1 LFLVEVAMTS
11 QAEYRP
17 ASALARIAGLSPRI
31 MVALAIAPGCG
42 ETNKYVEPPP
52 PEVTVAVP
60 STRDVTNYI
69 EVTGTAQPVQSVDIR
84 ARVKG
89 FLKERHFKEGSI
101 VAKGQFLLLID
112 EVPFQV
118 QLEQAKTRLA
128 EAEANLK
135 KARQSR
141 SREVARAQLA
151 LDESQLKLAQIDEN
165 RQHNLF
171 NRNAGTREEMD
182 RTEANRR
189 KNEAQVEAT
198 RASLDQAEADYE
210 TNILGAEANAG
221 AARTAVRNAEIE
233 LGYCRMYSPIDG
245 RISRINFHEGNLVG
259 DGASSLLATIV
270 KIDPIYAYV
279 NVSEYDLLRYRTRS
293 GSPGQPGVDSAPMPM
308 ELGLSDEGDRYPH
321 RGEAD
326 YQDPGVDAGTGT
338 IRVRGLFPNR
348 DQSILPGF
356 FVRIRVPLDRR
367 KDALLVPDRAL
378 GIDQT
383 GTYVLVVNKDDIVEY
398 RPVKAGALRDGLRVV
413 EGAIGPKDLVVV
425 DGLLRARPKL
435 KVSPKAEA
443 PAAKAVASADP
454 SSRP

>member
-1 LFLVEVAMTS
+1 MTS
-11 QAEYRP
+11 QADYRP
-17 ASALARIAGLSPRI
+17 APALDRGAGLSSI
-31 MVALAIAPGCG
+31 LAVALAIGPGCG
-42 ETNKYVEPPP
+42 ETNRYIEPPP
-52 PEVTVAVP
+52 PEVTIARP

-69 EVTGTAQPVQSVDIR
+69 EVTGTTQPVLSVDIR

-101 VAKGQFLLLID
+101 VKQGQLLLVID

-118 QLEQAKTRLA
+118 QLDQAKTRLA
-128 EAEANLK
+128 EAEASLK

-151 LDESQLKLAQIDEN
+151 LDESQLRLAQLDEN
-165 RQHNLF
+165 RQRSLF
-171 NRNAGTREEMD
+171 SKNAGTREEMD
-182 RTEANRR
+182 RTEANRK
-189 KNEAQVEAT
+189 KNEAQVDAT
-198 RASLDQAEADYE
+198 RASLDQAEADFE
-210 TNILGAEANAG
+210 TNILGAEANVG

-233 LGYCRMYSPIDG
+233 LGYCRMYSPLDG
-245 RISRINFHEGNLVG
+245 RISRINYHEGNLVG
-259 DGASSLLATIV
+259 DGSSSLLATIV
-270 KIDPIYAYV
+270 KIDPIYAYM

-308 ELGLSDEGDRYPH
+308 ELGLSNEGDLYPH

-338 IRVRGLFPNR
+338 IRVRGLFPNP
-348 DQSILPGF
+348 DLSLLPGF

-367 KDALLVPDRAL
+367 KDALLVPERAL

-383 GTYVLVVNKDDIVEY
+383 GTYLLVVNKDNVVEY
-398 RPVKAGALRDGLRVV
+398 RPVKTGALQDGLRVV
-413 EGAIGPKDLVVV
+413 EGSIGPNDQVVV

-435 KVSPKAEA
+435 KVSPKPEA
-443 PAAKAVASADP
+443 PALESVAVAP

>member
-1 LFLVEVAMTS
+1 MTS
-11 QAEYRP
+11 QADYRP
-17 ASALARIAGLSPRI
+17 TPTLARGVGLPMLLI
-31 MVALAIAPGCG
+31 VALAAVPGCG

-52 PEVTVAVP
+52 PEVTVATP

-69 EVTGTAQPVQSVDIR
+69 EVTGTTQPILSVDIR

-101 VAKGQFLLLID
+101 VKKDQLLLVID

-118 QLEQAKTRLA
+118 QLDQAKTRLA

-141 SREVARAQLA
+141 SREVAKAQLA
-151 LDESQLKLAQIDEN
+151 LDESQLKLAQLDEN

-171 NRNAGTREEMD
+171 TRNAGTREEMD
-182 RTEANRR
+182 RTEANRK
-189 KNEAQVEAT
+189 KNEAQVEAS
-198 RASLDQAEADYE
+198 RASFDQAEADFE

-259 DGASSLLATIV
+259 DGMSSLLATIV
-270 KIDPIYAYV
+270 KVDPIYAYM
-279 NVSEYDLLRYRTRS
+279 NVSEYDLLRYRGQS
-293 GSPGQPGVDSAPMPM
+293 GSPGQPGVDAAPMEM
-308 ELGLSDEGDRYPH
+308 ELGLANEPDRYPH

-338 IRVRGLFPNR
+338 IRVRGIFPNP
-348 DQSILPGF
+348 DLAILPGF

-367 KDALLVPDRAL
+367 KDALLVPERAL
-378 GIDQT
+378 GTDQN
-383 GTYVLVVNKDDIVEY
+383 GSYLLVVNKDDVVEY
-398 RPVKAGALRDGLRVV
+398 RPVKTGSLQDGMRVV

-435 KVSPKAEA
+435 KVSPKAET
-443 PAAKAVASADP
+443 PASKAIASAAN

>member
-1 LFLVEVAMTS
+1 MTS
-11 QAEYRP
+11 QADYRP
-17 ASALARIAGLSPRI
+17 TSPLARDAGRLLLLMAALASG
-31 MVALAIAPGCG
+31 PGCG

-52 PEVTVAVP
+52 PEVTVAIP
-60 STRDVTNYI
+60 SIRDVTNYI
-69 EVTGTAQPVQSVDIR
+69 EVTGTTQPVRSVDIR

-101 VAKGQFLLLID
+101 VKKGQLLMVID

-118 QLEQAKTRLA
+118 QLDQAKTRLA

-135 KARQSR
+135 KSRQSR

-151 LDESQLKLAQIDEN
+151 LDESQLKLAQIDET

-171 NRNAGTREEMD
+171 SKNAGTREEMD

-233 LGYCRMYSPIDG
+233 LGYCRMYSPIEG
-245 RISRINFHEGNLVG
+245 RISRINYHEGNLVG
-259 DGASSLLATIV
+259 DGSSSLLATIV

-279 NVSEYDLLRYRTRS
+279 NVSEYDLLLYRAES
-293 GSPGQPGVDSAPMPM
+293 GSPGRTGVDSGPMPM
-308 ELGLSDEGDRYPH
+308 ELGLANEGDRYPH

-326 YQDPGVDAGTGT
+326 YQDSGVDAGTGT
-338 IRVRGLFPNR
+338 IRVRGVFPNP
-348 DQSILPGF
+348 DLSILPGF

-367 KDALLVPDRAL
+367 KDALLVPERAL

-383 GTYVLVVNKDDIVEY
+383 GTYLLVVNKDKVVES
-398 RPVKAGALRDGLRVV
+398 RRVKTGPLQDGLRVV
-413 EGAIGPKDLVVV
+413 EGAIGPGDQVIV
-425 DGLLRARPKL
+425 DGLLRARPAM
-435 KVSPKAEA
+435 KVDPKPEV
-443 PAAKAVASADP
+443 PAAKAVAGTAP
-454 SSRP
+454 SPRH

>member
-1 LFLVEVAMTS
+1 MTS
-11 QAEYRP
+11 QADYRP
-17 ASALARIAGLSPRI
+17 TSARARGPRLSLLL
-31 MVALAIAPGCG
+31 VIAPAVGIGCG

-52 PEVTVAVP
+52 PEVTVATP

-69 EVTGTAQPVQSVDIR
+69 EVTGTLQPILSVDIR

-101 VAKGQFLLLID
+101 VKKGQLLLVID

-118 QLEQAKTRLA
+118 QLDQAKTRLA

-151 LDESQLKLAQIDEN
+151 LDESQLKLAQIDVN

-171 NRNAGTREEMD
+171 SRNAGTREEMD
-182 RTEANRR
+182 RTEANRT

-198 RASLDQAEADYE
+198 KAGLDQAEADYE
-210 TNILGAEANAG
+210 TNILGAEANVG

-233 LGYCRMYSPIDG
+233 LGYCRMFSPIDG

-259 DGASSLLATIV
+259 DGSSSLLATVV
-270 KIDPIYAYV
+270 KVDPIYAYM
-279 NVSEYDLLRYRTRS
+279 NVSESDLLRYRNQS
-293 GSPGQPGVDSAPMPM
+293 GSPGQPGVDSGPMPM
-308 ELGLSDEGDRYPH
+308 ELGLANEGDRYPY

-338 IRVRGLFPNR
+338 IRVRGIFPNP
-348 DQSILPGF
+348 DLSLLPGF

-367 KDALLVPDRAL
+367 KDALLVPERAL

-383 GTYVLVVNKDDIVEY
+383 GTYLLVVNKDDVVEY
-398 RPVKAGALRDGLRVV
+398 RPVKTGALRDGLRVV
-413 EGAIGPKDLVVV
+413 EGPIGPKDLVVV

-435 KVSPKAEA
+435 KVAPKPEA
-443 PAAKAVASADP
+443 PAAKAVASADS

>member
-1 LFLVEVAMTS
+1 MIS
-11 QAEYRP
+11 QADARP
-17 ASALARIAGLSPRI
+17 TSAHARGAGPTLLF
-31 MVALAIAPGCG
+31 MVVLAIGPGCG

-52 PEVTVAVP
+52 PEVTVATP
-60 STRDVTNYI
+60 STRDVINYI
-69 EVTGTAQPVQSVDIR
+69 EVTGTMQPVLSVDIR

-101 VAKGQFLLLID
+101 VKKDQLLLVID

-118 QLEQAKTRLA
+118 QLDQAKTRLA

-151 LDESQLKLAQIDEN
+151 LDESQLRLAQLDEN

-171 NRNAGTREEMD
+171 SKNAGTREETD
-182 RTEANRR
+182 RTEANRK
-189 KNEAQVEAT
+189 KNEAQVAAT
-198 RASLDQAEADYE
+198 KASLDQAEADFE

-221 AARTAVRNAEIE
+221 AALTAVRNAEIE

-259 DGASSLLATIV
+259 DGSSSLLATIV
-270 KIDPIYAYV
+270 KIDPIYAYT
-279 NVSEYDLLRYRTRS
+279 NMSEYDLLRYRSRS
-293 GSPGQPGVDSAPMPM
+293 GSPGQPGVDSSPMPM
-308 ELGLSDEGDRYPH
+308 ELGLSNEGDRYLH
-321 RGEAD
+321 LGEAD

-338 IRVRGLFPNR
+338 IRVRGIFPNP
-348 DQSILPGF
+348 DLALLPGF

-367 KDALLVPDRAL
+367 KDALMVPERAL

-383 GTYVLVVNKDDIVEY
+383 GTYLLVVNKDNVVEY
-398 RPVKAGALRDGLRVV
+398 RPVKTGALQDGLRVV
-413 EGAIGPKDLVVV
+413 EGEIGPKDQVVV

-435 KVSPKAEA
+435 KVSPKPDA
-443 PAAKAVASADP
+443 PASKSVASAAP

>member
-1 LFLVEVAMTS
+1 MTS

-17 ASALARIAGLSPRI
+17 ASALARGAGLSLPF
-31 MVALAIAPGCG
+31 MVALAIGPGCG

-52 PEVTVAVP
+52 PEVTVATP

-69 EVTGTAQPVQSVDIR
+69 EVTGTTQPVLSVDIR

-101 VAKGQFLLLID
+101 VEKGQLLLVID

-118 QLEQAKTRLA
+118 QLEQAKTRRA

-171 NRNAGTREEMD
+171 SKNAGTREEMD
-182 RTEANRR
+182 RTEANRK
-189 KNEAQVEAT
+189 KNEAQVDAT

-245 RISRINFHEGNLVG
+245 RISRNNLSVGNLVG
-259 DGASSLLATIV
+259 DGSSSLLATIV
-270 KIDPIYAYV
+270 TIDPIYAYM
-279 NVSEYDLLRYRTRS
+279 NVSEYDLLRYRSTT
-293 GSPGQPGVDSAPMPM
+293 GSPGQPGVDASPMAM
-308 ELGLSDEGDRYPH
+308 ELGLADEGDRYPH

-326 YQDPGVDAGTGT
+326 YQDPSVDAGTGT
-338 IRVRGLFPNR
+338 IRVRGVFPNHDR
-348 DQSILPGF
+348 SILPGF
-356 FVRIRVPLDRR
+356 FVRIRVPLDRK

-383 GTYVLVVNKDDIVEY
+383 GTYLLVVNKDDVVEY
-398 RPVKAGALRDGLRVV
+398 RPVKAGVLQDGLRVV

-443 PAAKAVASADP
+443 PADKAVASTDRT
-454 SSRP
+454 SRP

>member
-1 LFLVEVAMTS
+1 MTS
-11 QAEYRP
+11 QADYRP
-17 ASALARIAGLSPRI
+17 ASALARGAGLSSLLV
-31 MVALAIAPGCG
+31 VALAIGPGCG

-52 PEVTVAVP
+52 PEVTVARP

-69 EVTGTAQPVQSVDIR
+69 EVTGTTQPVLSVDIR

-101 VAKGQFLLLID
+101 VKQGQLLLVID

-118 QLEQAKTRLA
+118 QLDQAKTRLA

-151 LDESQLKLAQIDEN
+151 LDESQLRLAQLDEN
-165 RQHNLF
+165 RQRSLF
-171 NRNAGTREEMD
+171 ARNAGTREEMD
-182 RTEANRR
+182 RTEANRK

-198 RASLDQAEADYE
+198 RASLDQAQADYE
-210 TNILGAEANAG
+210 TNIIGAEANSG

-259 DGASSLLATIV
+259 DGSSSLLATIV
-270 KIDPIYAYV
+270 KIDPIYAYM

-293 GSPGQPGVDSAPMPM
+293 GSPGQPGVDSGPMPM
-308 ELGLSDEGDRYPH
+308 ELGLSNEGDRYPH

-338 IRVRGLFPNR
+338 IRVRGIFPNP
-348 DQSILPGF
+348 DLALLPGF
-356 FVRIRVPLDRR
+356 FVRIRVPLDLR
-367 KDALLVPDRAL
+367 KDALLVPERAL

-383 GTYVLVVNKDDIVEY
+383 GTYLLVVNKDDIVEY
-398 RPVKAGALRDGLRVV
+398 RPVKTGALREGLRVV
-413 EGAIGPKDLVVV
+413 EGSIGPKDLVVV

-435 KVSPKAEA
+435 KVSPKPEA
-443 PAAKAVASADP
+443 PASESVVSTAP

>member
-1 LFLVEVAMTS
+1 MTS

-17 ASALARIAGLSPRI
+17 TSALARGAGLSLPFV
-31 MVALAIAPGCG
+31 VALAIGPGCG

-52 PEVTVAVP
+52 PEVTVATP
-60 STRDVTNYI
+60 SARDVTNYI
-69 EVTGTAQPVQSVDIR
+69 EVTGTTQPVQSVDIR

-89 FLKERHFKEGSI
+89 FLKERRFKEGSI
-101 VAKGQFLLLID
+101 VEKGQLLLVID
-112 EVPFQV
+112 EVPFRV

-171 NRNAGTREEMD
+171 SKNAGTREEMD

-245 RISRINFHEGNLVG
+245 RISRNNLSVGNLVG
-259 DGASSLLATIV
+259 DGSSLLATIV
-270 KIDPIYAYV
+270 TIDPIYAYM
-279 NVSEYDLLRYRTRS
+279 NVSEYDLLRYRTRA

-308 ELGLSDEGDRYPH
+308 ELGLANEGDRYPH
-321 RGEAD
+321 GGEAD

-338 IRVRGLFPNR
+338 IRVRGVFPNR
-348 DQSILPGF
+348 DLSILPGF
-356 FVRIRVPLDRR
+356 FVRIRVPLDR
-367 KDALLVPDRAL
+367 KEGALLVPERAL

-383 GTYVLVVNKDDIVEY
+383 GTYLLVVNKDDVVEY
-398 RPVKAGALRDGLRVV
+398 RPVKAGVLQDGLRVV

-443 PAAKAVASADP
+443 PAAKAVASTGPA
-454 SSRP
+454 SRP

>member
-1 LFLVEVAMTS
+1 MGL
-11 QAEYRP
+11 
-17 ASALARIAGLSPRI
+17 ALPL
-31 MVALAIAPGCG
+31 MVALAIGPGCG
-42 ETNKYVEPPP
+42 EVNKYQEPPP
-52 PEVTVAVP
+52 PEVTVATP
-60 STRDVTNYI
+60 SVRDVTNYI
-69 EVTGTAQPVQSVDIR
+69 EVTGTTQPILSVDIR

-89 FLKERHFKEGSI
+89 FLEERLFKEGSI
-101 VAKGQFLLLID
+101 VKKDQLLLVID

-118 QLEQAKTRLA
+118 QLEQARTRLA
-128 EAEANLK
+128 EAEASLK

-151 LDESQLKLAQIDEN
+151 LDESQLKLAQIDES

-171 NRNAGTREEMD
+171 SKNAGTREEMD
-182 RTEANRR
+182 RTEANRK
-189 KNEAQVEAT
+189 KNEAQVEST

-210 TNILGAEANAG
+210 TNILAAEANAG

-245 RISRINFHEGNLVG
+245 RISRVNYHVGNLVG
-259 DGASSLLATIV
+259 DGSSSLLATIV

-279 NVSEYDLLRYRTRS
+279 NLSEYDLLRYRS
-293 GSPGQPGVDSAPMPM
+293 QAGSPGQPGIDSGPMPM
-308 ELGLSDEGDRYPH
+308 ELGLANEGDRYPH

-338 IRVRGLFPNR
+338 IRVRGVFPNP
-348 DQSILPGF
+348 DLSLLPGF
-356 FVRIRVPLDRR
+356 FVRVRIPLDQR
-367 KDALLVPDRAL
+367 KDALLVPERSL

-383 GTYVLVVNKDDIVEY
+383 GSYLLVVNKDNVVEY
-398 RPVKAGALRDGLRVV
+398 RPVKTGALQEGMRVV
-413 EGAIGPKDLVVV
+413 EGSIGPKDLVVV

-443 PAAKAVASADP
+443 PAGKAVASADP

>member
-1 LFLVEVAMTS
+1 M
-11 QAEYRP
+11 
-17 ASALARIAGLSPRI
+17 IG
-31 MVALAIAPGCG
+31 PGCG

-52 PEVTVAVP
+52 PEVTVARP

-69 EVTGTAQPVQSVDIR
+69 EVTGTMQPILSVDIR

-101 VAKGQFLLLID
+101 VKKDQLLLVID

-118 QLEQAKTRLA
+118 QLDQAKTRLA
-128 EAEANLK
+128 EAEASLK
-135 KARQSR
+135 KAKQSR

-151 LDESQLKLAQIDEN
+151 LDESQLRLAVIDEN
-165 RQHNLF
+165 RQRSLF
-171 NRNAGTREEMD
+171 GRNAGTREEMD
-182 RTEANRR
+182 RTEANRK

-198 RASLDQAEADYE
+198 RASLDQAEADYD

-233 LGYCRMYSPIDG
+233 LGYCRMYAPIDG

-259 DGASSLLATIV
+259 DGMSSLLATIV

-279 NVSEYDLLRYRTRS
+279 NLSEYDLLRYRTVS
-293 GSPGQPGVDSAPMPM
+293 GSPGQPGVDSAQMPM
-308 ELGLSDEGDRYPH
+308 ELGLANEGDRYPH

-326 YQDPGVDAGTGT
+326 YQDPAVDAGTGT
-338 IRVRGLFPNR
+338 IRVRGIFPNP
-348 DQSILPGF
+348 DLSLLPGF

-367 KDALLVPDRAL
+367 RDALLVPERAL

-383 GTYVLVVNKDDIVEY
+383 GTYLLVVNKDNIIEY
-398 RPVKAGALRDGLRVV
+398 RPVKTGALQDGFRVV
-413 EGAIGPKDLVVV
+413 EGKIDLNDRVVI
-425 DGLLRARPKL
+425 DGLLRARPNL
-435 KVSPKAEA
+435 KVNPKDEA
-443 PAAKAVASADP
+443 AASKAVAVTDP

>member
-1 LFLVEVAMTS
+1 METAMTS
-11 QAEYRP
+11 RVDNRP
-17 ASALARIAGLSPRI
+17 TSALACGAGLPLLL
-31 MVALAIAPGCG
+31 VAALAIGPGCG
-42 ETNKYVEPPP
+42 EANKYVEPPP
-52 PEVTVAVP
+52 PEVTVAMP

-69 EVTGTAQPVQSVDIR
+69 EVTGTTQPVLSVDIR

-101 VAKGQFLLLID
+101 VEKGQLLLVID

-118 QLEQAKTRLA
+118 QLDQARTRLA

-151 LDESQLKLAQIDEN
+151 LDESQLKLALLDEN
-165 RQHNLF
+165 RQRNLF
-171 NRNAGTREEMD
+171 GKNAGTREEMD
-182 RTEANRR
+182 RAEANRR

-198 RASLDQAEADYE
+198 KASLDQAEADFE
-210 TNILGAEANAG
+210 TSILGAEANAG
-221 AARTAVRNAEIE
+221 TARTAVRNAEIE
-233 LGYCRMYSPIDG
+233 LGYCRMYAPIGG

-259 DGASSLLATIV
+259 DGSSSLLATIV

-279 NVSEYDLLRYRTRS
+279 NVNEYDLLRYRTRS

-338 IRVRGLFPNR
+338 IRVRGIFPNP
-348 DQSILPGF
+348 DLSLLPGF

-367 KDALLVPDRAL
+367 KNALMVPERAL

-383 GTYVLVVNKDDIVEY
+383 GTYLLVVNKDNIVEY
-398 RPVKAGALRDGLRVV
+398 RPVKTGALQDGLRVV
-413 EGAIGPKDLVVV
+413 EGAIGPKDRVVV
-425 DGLLRARPKL
+425 DGLLRARPTL
-435 KVSPKAEA
+435 KVDPKPEA
-443 PAAKAVASADP
+443 PAAKAVASADQ